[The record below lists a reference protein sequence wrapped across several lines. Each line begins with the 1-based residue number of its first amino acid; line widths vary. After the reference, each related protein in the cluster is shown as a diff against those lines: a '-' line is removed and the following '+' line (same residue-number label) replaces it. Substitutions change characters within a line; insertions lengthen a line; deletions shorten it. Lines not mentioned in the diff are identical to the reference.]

1 MKYPIKKCWNKNR
14 MTLQNLYSLQ
24 IIFRLARLVLIFLAA
39 VDAICIVI
47 RLLDLDF
54 SRGLLIDATFVALY
68 IVLLIISTNII
79 KYASDKISHH

>member
-1 MKYPIKKCWNKNR
+1 